1 MVALTVGLR
10 LANRPGKVRRI
21 VMGAIN
27 MRTWMLRNA
36 EVIEAASAAL
46 TAVVAVVALVGV
58 IWQVRATSD
67 IQAQQSARDAY
78 RNHLALAVTVPNL
91 AEPDDTC
98 ALMAGDQ
105 AAAYDAFVS
114 HLLYAAEQ
122 MLDQSPDWES
132 TFRQDLEPHLD
143 YICTYQDELLTDGVL
158 NRLLADIAATQCPA
172 MPPCG

>member
-1 MVALTVGLR
+1 
-10 LANRPGKVRRI
+10 
-21 VMGAIN
+21 
-27 MRTWMLRNA
+27 MRTWLMRNA
-36 EVIEAASAAL
+36 EAIEAASAAL

-58 IWQVRATSD
+58 IWQVRAASD

-91 AEPDDTC
+91 SEPEDAC
-98 ALMAGDQ
+98 ALIEGEQ

-122 MLDQSPDWES
+122 MLDQKPDWES

-143 YICTYQDELLTDGVL
+143 YLCTYQDDLLTDGEL
-158 NRLLADIAATQCPA
+158 NRVLSDIAAKQCPA
-172 MPPCG
+172 TPPCG